1 MRGGFAAAVA
11 ARFQL
16 DVELRAGALA
26 AAAQANAHG
35 LHRRVG
41 HQHVGDAALAGD
53 HVLEGDG
60 GAGVGAAP
68 DQAGVLR
75 RERTLFH
82 CTEQE
87 HGDADQDQ
95 RGQRH
100 QQRVAQREVE
110 EHSVDAQ
117 HALVAGIEPA
127 AEARRRRRVVVR
139 AEEAAAQRRGQ
150 RQRDDHRDHDGRH
163 QGDGEF
169 AEERAH
175 HAAGEQQ
182 RDEHRHQRGGDR
194 DDGEADLAGPGQRRL
209 HARHALVEVAHDVLD
224 HHDRIVDHEADR
236 DHQRQHAQVAQGEAH
251 HVHHQRG
258 TRQRQ
263 RHGHRGDQRRC
274 QPAQEQRHGQHHHRQ
289 ADQQGDLHFMQR
301 GTDGRR
307 SRAGSG
313 SVP

>member
-1 MRGGFAAAVA
+1 MVEIWRWPKAPYSAPSMAPTVMPRRAALARSIWMFWRSPALSTSVPTSRSFGQVVALQRNAVLRALAGATAIVAGQVLDRAQAQLQVRVAVGLGTQPRQCMRGGFAAAVA

-110 EHSVDAQ
+110 EHSVDEQ

-182 RDEHRHQRGGDR
+182 RDEHRHQRG
-194 DDGEADLAGPGQRRL
+194 APPACAACPRRGG
-209 HARHALVEVAHDVLD
+209 A
-224 HHDRIVDHEADR
+224 
-236 DHQRQHAQVAQGEAH
+236 
-251 HVHHQRG
+251 
-258 TRQRQ
+258 
-263 RHGHRGDQRRC
+263 
-274 QPAQEQRHGQHHHRQ
+274 
-289 ADQQGDLHFMQR
+289 
-301 GTDGRR
+301 
-307 SRAGSG
+307 
-313 SVP
+313 